1 MLYLCKIS
9 NKVKLYTGVC
19 IIITFWQCNMMVYVG
34 MLYFF
39 QMFLCLRCH
48 HGLAH
53 MMVREHPVVGRILLT
68 RHQYHRI
75 WLRLSLP
82 WSMPLRIIRAS
93 CAKWRAISS
102 NITEVE
108 LLHKD
113 LVILHIWNSL
123 RLDPRSSSKQKNL
136 EKTING

>member
-1 MLYLCKIS
+1 M
-9 NKVKLYTGVC
+9 GVC

-53 MMVREHPVVGRILLT
+53 MMVRGHPAVGKILLT
-68 RHQYHRI
+68 RHQYHQH
-75 WLRLSLP
+75 LPRLSLP
-82 WSMPLRIIRAS
+82 WSMPPPIIRAS

-102 NITEVE
+102 NRTEAE
-108 LLHKD
+108 FPHKD
-113 LVILHIWNSL
+113 RVILLIWNSL
-123 RLDPRSSSKQKNL
+123 ILNHCFSLKQRNL
-136 EKTING
+136 